1 MVLPAVIW
9 LRLNIAWTLFF
20 IVLGIATLY
29 VAFNFDTATWV
40 NFKMFGLLGATF
52 VFIMG
57 QSIYLARYM
66 EEKK

>member
-1 MVLPAVIW
+1 VLPAAIW

-20 IVLGIATLY
+20 IALGIANLY
-29 VAFNFDTATWV
+29 VAFNFDTETWV

-57 QSIYLARYM
+57 QSIYLAKYM
-66 EEKK
+66 KEEE

>member
-1 MVLPAVIW
+1 
-9 LRLNIAWTLFF
+9 
-20 IVLGIATLY
+20 

-66 EEKK
+66 EDKST